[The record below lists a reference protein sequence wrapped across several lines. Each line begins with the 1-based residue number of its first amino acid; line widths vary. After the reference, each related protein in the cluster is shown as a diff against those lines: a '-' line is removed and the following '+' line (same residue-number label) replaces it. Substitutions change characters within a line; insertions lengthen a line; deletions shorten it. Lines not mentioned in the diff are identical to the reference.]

1 MNNELKDRLYQLRK
15 TLDMSMEKFG
25 KELGISKSAISGFE
39 KGGTNPSEQTIKLI
53 CRTFNVDYFWLTE
66 GTGEMFT
73 ALPET
78 LLDELSE
85 EYGLNDEYKAILKT
99 FLQAPDDQKEV
110 IKNFL
115 LTLAENLQKKDEK

>member
-1 MNNELKDRLYQLRK
+1 MNENDRLKDLRQ
-15 TLDMSMEKFG
+15 TLNLSQEAFG
-25 KELGISKSAISGFE
+25 SKLGVTKSTISIIE
-39 KGGTNPSEQTIKLI
+39 KGKNKLTDQMAKLI

-78 LLDELSE
+78 LFDELA
-85 EYGLNDEYKAILKT
+85 DEYHLDREYKVILKT
-99 FLQAPDDQKEV
+99 FLQAPDDQKEC

-115 LTLAENLQKKDEK
+115 LTLAENLQKKDES